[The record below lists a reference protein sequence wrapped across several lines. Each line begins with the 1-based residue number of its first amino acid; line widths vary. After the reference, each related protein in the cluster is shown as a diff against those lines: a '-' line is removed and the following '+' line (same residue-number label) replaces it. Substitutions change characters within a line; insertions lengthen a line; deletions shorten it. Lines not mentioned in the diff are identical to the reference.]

1 LQSDMDNI
9 ERALRKARS
18 VELRTIA
25 VDVETLADYMETGF
39 KEALKRVERLEELTI
54 AVQEHGRRLI

>member
-1 LQSDMDNI
+1 MDNI

-54 AVQEHGRRLI
+54 AVQEHVGDLYES

>member
-1 LQSDMDNI
+1 MDNI
-9 ERALRKARS
+9 ERVLRKAMS

-39 KEALKRVERLEELTI
+39 KETLERIEMLEELTI

>member
-1 LQSDMDNI
+1 MNNI
-9 ERALRKARS
+9 ERAFRKAMS

-39 KEALKRVERLEELTI
+39 KETLERIEMLEELTI

>member
-1 LQSDMDNI
+1 MQSNMNNI
-9 ERALRKARS
+9 ERAFRKAMS

>member
-1 LQSDMDNI
+1 MDNI
-9 ERALRKARS
+9 ERALRKAMS
-18 VELRTIA
+18 GELRTIA

-39 KEALKRVERLEELTI
+39 KETLERIEMLEELTI

>member
-1 LQSDMDNI
+1 MDNI
-9 ERALRKARS
+9 ERALRKAMS
-18 VELRTIA
+18 GELRTIA

-39 KEALKRVERLEELTI
+39 KETLERVEMLEELTI